1 MFSVSI
7 IIPVYNVQNYIGR
20 CLDSIFSQESDRVKL
35 ECILINDC
43 TQDGSMDIVSEKL
56 KGYKG
61 NISFILKT
69 HSQNQGL
76 SAARNTGINA
86 AHGEYVLFVDSDDH
100 FEEGAIDYMV
110 SCLEKT
116 GCGEDVD
123 IVMANSFV
131 CNNQKPAMALD
142 DNGEEL
148 LDNKN
153 EKALRD
159 LMTRR
164 LFHTVWNKLIR
175 KDLIVNYSLWFED
188 GIIDEDL
195 LWSYLVFLNAKKVL
209 VLPRVTY
216 IYEDNPSSIL
226 NTSSPKI
233 SLVIRSRII
242 ICDKILNSP
251 PRLVCLEY
259 YMYLYYIFIRGLDL
273 SEHQNHKD
281 GELQNNL
288 VAIRKRLLHEVK
300 EKQFYLLYLFFLTSK
315 MPFYYVFS
323 IKLCRRYFDNIA
335 SCILKISKFFTEF

>member
-1 MFSVSI
+1 MVSISI
-7 IIPVYNVQNYIGR
+7 IIPIYNVQNYIGR
-20 CLDSIFSQESDRVKL
+20 CLDSIFSQESDRAKL

-43 TQDGSMDIVSEKL
+43 TSDGSMDVVSDKL
-56 KGYKG
+56 KDYKG

-86 AHGEYVLFVDSDDH
+86 AHGEYVLFVDSDDR

-116 GCGEDVD
+116 GCRENVD
-123 IVMANSFV
+123 IVMANTFV
-131 CNNQKPAMALD
+131 CKNQKPAMTLD

-153 EKALRD
+153 EEALRD
-159 LMTRR
+159 LVTRR

-175 KDLIVNYSLWFED
+175 RDFIVNNSLWFED
-188 GIIDEDL
+188 GIIYEDL
-195 LWSYLVFLNAKKVL
+195 LWSYLAFLNAKKVL

-226 NTSSPKI
+226 NTSSKKI
-233 SLVIRSRII
+233 SLIIRSRII

-273 SEHQNHKD
+273 SEHQNPKD
-281 GELQNNL
+281 GELQDNL
-288 VAIRKRLLHEVK
+288 FAIRNRLLHEVK
-300 EKQFYLLYLFFLTSK
+300 EKRFYLMYLFFLTSK
-315 MPFYYVFS
+315 KPFYYVYS
-323 IKLCRRYFDNIA
+323 IKLCRRYFDNVA
-335 SCILKISKFFTEF
+335 KCIIRISKFFSEL

>member
-1 MFSVSI
+1 MVSVSI

-43 TQDGSMDIVSEKL
+43 TPDGSMEVVSDKL
-56 KGYKG
+56 RNYIG
-61 NISFILKT
+61 NISFIIKN

-86 AHGEYVLFVDSDDH
+86 AHSDFVLFVDSDDC

-131 CNNQKPAMALD
+131 CKNQKPAMDLD

-153 EKALRD
+153 EEALRD

-175 KDLIVNYSLWFED
+175 KDLIVNNSLWFED

-195 LWSYLVFLNAKKVL
+195 LWSYMAFLNAKKVL

-216 IYEDNPSSIL
+216 IYEDNPCSIL
-226 NTSSPKI
+226 NTSSKKI
-233 SLVIRSRII
+233 SLIIKSRII
-242 ICDKILNSP
+242 ICNKILNSP

-259 YMYLYYIFIRGLDL
+259 YLYLYYIFIRGLDL
-273 SEHQNHKD
+273 SEQQNPKD

-288 VAIRKRLLHEVK
+288 AAIRNRLLHEVK
-300 EKQFYLLYLFFLTSK
+300 EKRFYLMYLFFLTSK
-315 MPFYYVFS
+315 KPFYYVYS
-323 IKLCRRYFDNIA
+323 IKLYRRYYDNIA
-335 SCILKISKFFTEF
+335 KCILKISKLFY